1 MLRRCLERGAVSP
14 EPAAA
19 GLGAFSLYSG
29 AGGRERFAQQ
39 SGRPVCIFM
48 DNREMFVCCIYM

>member
-1 MLRRCLERGAVSP
+1 MLRRCQERVAVSP

-29 AGGRERFAQQ
+29 AGGRERFARQ
-39 SGRPVCIFM
+39 SGRPVCIFT
-48 DNREMFVCCIYM
+48 DNQEMFVWCIYM